1 MSNSNATP
9 QQDKVWFITGAST
22 GFGRLL
28 AEYLLAAGAKVVATA
43 RKPEQVQ
50 DLEAKYPASAQAL
63 RLDVT
68 DQAQVDAA
76 VAAALARFGRV
87 DVLVNNAG
95 YGVNG
100 AIEEVS

>member
-1 MSNSNATP
+1 M
-9 QQDKVWFITGAST
+9 
-22 GFGRLL
+22 
-28 AEYLLAAGAKVVATA
+28 
-43 RKPEQVQ
+43 
-50 DLEAKYPASAQAL
+50 
-63 RLDVT
+63 LDVT

-100 AIEEVS
+100 AIEEVTEAEYRPMFETNVLAWCG